1 MSESLLI
8 LRQTQIA
15 GVNFTRDYESCNKV
29 AFSGYTARPAT
40 RTSQCHWTKL
50 FKGQPAVLR
59 TDVSWVACT
68 SWVRTIME
76 FTDWSIEIRLCM
88 SERRGLWTGETWPV

>member
-8 LRQTQIA
+8 LRQTQFA
-15 GVNFTRDYESCNKV
+15 GAIFTCDYESFNKV
-29 AFSGYTARPAT
+29 AFSGYTARSAT
-40 RTSQCHWTKL
+40 RISQCHWTKL

-59 TDVSWVACT
+59 TDVYRVAST

-76 FTDWSIEIRLCM
+76 FTDWSIEIRLCI